1 MKVKQ
6 TIEKEFPGLGERITA
21 ARKASDLPLTQL
33 AARAG
38 MSYTNWYK
46 IESGEAKSVPLETI
60 RAMEEALG
68 VDLGVDLGVRFEE

>member
-1 MKVKQ
+1 MKVVHKID
-6 TIEKEFPGLGERITA
+6 IEVPDLGSKT
-21 ARKASDLPLTQL
+21 RKASDLPLTQL

-68 VDLGVDLGVRFEE
+68 VDLGVDLGVRIEE